1 MPLVMRTRR
10 GAGVAGLVAAMPLA
24 LALAL
29 APDAASASV
38 GNPVAAS
45 RCVGPSSDI
54 SHATPWPQAYLG
66 AGLLGSFTTGA
77 GQVVAVVDTGVSAAA
92 PALAGSVLPGAR
104 FGGGPGDTD
113 CLGEGT
119 FVAGL
124 IAARQ
129 LPGAGLTG
137 LAPAARILPVAVT
150 SASGNASSSAVAAGI
165 QFAVGHGASVIDV
178 SLATPP
184 GPSPA
189 LLAAVRYAQSR
200 NVVVV
205 AGVPTT
211 EQSLGG
217 NVTNVTGYPAAYP
230 GVLAVA
236 AVNPEGTPVSA
247 GTAGVRVDLAAP
259 GTSLVSI
266 APTGRGNIRAGGP
279 GLASGFVAA
288 TAALV
293 RSYYPRLT
301 AAQVVQRLEATADRP
316 GTAMPDPQVG
326 YGIVD
331 PYAALTALLPEE
343 WDGHAPARPAVPIPR
358 LPPRLAHSGWPMM
371 AALIVVALSCVLVA
385 GLAAAFHVVRHG
397 RRRGWRSSAWP
408 LNQSNEKNRSTF

>member
-1 MPLVMRTRR
+1 MGLVRCTGR
-10 GAGVAGLVAAMPLA
+10 GAGLAGLVATV
-24 LALAL
+24 AL
-29 APDAASASV
+29 APAAASAFV
-38 GNPVAAS
+38 ANPVAAS
-45 RCVGPSSDI
+45 QCVGPSSDI
-54 SHATPWPQAYLG
+54 SPATPWPQTYLD
-66 AGLLGSFTTGA
+66 AGLLRSFTTGA

-92 PALAGSVLPGAR
+92 PALAGSVLPGASMA
-104 FGGGPGDTD
+104 GSGSGDTD

-124 IAARQ
+124 IAARH

-150 SASGNASSSAVAAGI
+150 AASGDASSAAVAAGI
-165 QFAVGHGASVIDV
+165 RFAVGHGASVIDV

-189 LLAAVRYAQSR
+189 LRDAVLYAQSR
-200 NVVVV
+200 NVVLV
-205 AGVPTT
+205 AGVPRA
-211 EQSLGG
+211 EDSIGG

-236 AVNPEGTPVSA
+236 AVNPEGTPASA

-266 APTGRGNIRAGGP
+266 APAGRGNIRASGP

-288 TAALV
+288 TVALV

-301 AAQVVQRLEATADRP
+301 AAQVVQRLEATADES

-331 PYAALTALLPEE
+331 PYAALTAVLPEE
-343 WDGHAPARPAVPIPR
+343 WDGHAPAAGPTAPV
-358 LPPRLAHSGWPMM
+358 PRLAPRPARSGWPMA
-371 AALIVVALSCVLVA
+371 AALIVVTLSGVLVA
-385 GLAAAFHVVRHG
+385 GLAAAFHVARNGH
-397 RRRGWRSSAWP
+397 RRRWRSSA
-408 LNQSNEKNRSTF
+408 

>member
-1 MPLVMRTRR
+1 MRLVRRTRR
-10 GAGVAGLVAAMPLA
+10 GSGLAGLAAGMVLA
-24 LALAL
+24 SA
-29 APDAASASV
+29 AASASV

-45 RCVGPSSDI
+45 QCVGPSSDI
-54 SHATPWPQAYLG
+54 SQATPWPQAYLD

-92 PALAGSVLPGAR
+92 PALAGSVLPGASMV
-104 FGGGPGDTD
+104 GGGQGDTD

-119 FVAGL
+119 FVAAL
-124 IAARQ
+124 IAARHI
-129 LPGAGLTG
+129 PGAGLAG

-150 SASGNASSSAVAAGI
+150 AASGNASSAAVAAGI
-165 QFAVGHGASVIDV
+165 RFAVGHGASVIDV

-189 LLAAVRYAQSR
+189 LRAAVLYAQSR
-200 NVVVV
+200 NVVLV
-205 AGVPTT
+205 AGVPRA
-211 EQSLGG
+211 QDSLGG
-217 NVTNVTGYPAAYP
+217 TVTNVTGYPAAYP

-236 AVNPEGTPVSA
+236 AVNPQGTPVSA

-259 GTSLVSI
+259 GTSLVGV
-266 APTGRGNIRAGGP
+266 APAGQGNIRASGP

-301 AAQVVQRLEATADRP
+301 AAQVVQRLEATADPP
-316 GTAMPDPQVG
+316 GTAVPDAQVG

-331 PYAALTALLPEE
+331 PYVALTALLPAE
-343 WDGHAPARPAVPIPR
+343 WGGRAPAQPAVPVPR
-358 LPPRLAHSGWPMM
+358 LPPHPARSGWPMT
-371 AALIVVALSCVLVA
+371 AALIVLALSCVLVA
-385 GLAAAFHVVRHG
+385 GLAAAFHVAKHG
-397 RRRGWRSSAWP
+397 RSRGWRSSAWP
-408 LNQSNEKNRSTF
+408 